1 MAKNGEKYANQ
12 VYIGLYYLKRIG
24 GWMDGQDWYYIGIVM
39 WLWPCPMEQ
48 NKNIL
53 ILMTDLFS
61 VYS

>member
-1 MAKNGEKYANQ
+1 MAKNIYKKSIYWALLFEKNW
-12 VYIGLYYLKRIG
+12 G
-24 GWMDGQDWYYIGIVM
+24 MDGQDWYYIGIVM